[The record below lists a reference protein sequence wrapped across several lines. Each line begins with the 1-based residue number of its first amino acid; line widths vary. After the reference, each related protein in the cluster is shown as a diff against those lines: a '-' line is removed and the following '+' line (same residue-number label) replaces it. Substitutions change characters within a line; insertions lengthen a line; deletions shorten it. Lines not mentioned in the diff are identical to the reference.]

1 MYLYNK
7 KSVKNHSYF
16 KKQNIKPYISTI
28 EFFKFLQKNIS
39 INKNIIDIGCGNGS
53 QLIYLRNILK
63 NKKKLMGIDINKDL
77 ILDAK
82 KKSTTFK
89 NINFIKKDFKSISN
103 KNFNEYEGVIS
114 LQTLSFIQD
123 YKDVIKFLKNSHFKF
138 FACSSLFWE
147 GLIDFKIKVNE
158 LFDNSPSRKIKNFT
172 YYNIYSL
179 NNYINTMKSIG
190 FKKNIV
196 KKFIIKKPLQNK
208 NKKKMGTYTLKNNK
222 ELIQISGPILMS
234 WYFILSK
241 KN

>member
-1 MYLYNK
+1 MYNLKLIIAFLILILSSCTQTFQKNGLSESKIKNFDLKIGKTSK
-7 KSVKNHSYF
+7 KFLIDNYGPPIFENVFNDNVIY
-16 KKQNIKPYISTI
+16 YISH
-28 EFFKFLQKNIS
+28 
-39 INKNIIDIGCGNGS
+39 
-53 QLIYLRNILK
+53 
-63 NKKKLMGIDINKDL
+63 
-77 ILDAK
+77 
-82 KKSTTFK
+82 ST
-89 NINFIKKDFKSISN
+89 SY

-208 NKKKMGTYTLKNNK
+208 NKKKNGYLLLLK
-222 ELIQISGPILMS
+222 LDLTIMAI
-234 WYFILSK
+234 
-241 KN
+241 